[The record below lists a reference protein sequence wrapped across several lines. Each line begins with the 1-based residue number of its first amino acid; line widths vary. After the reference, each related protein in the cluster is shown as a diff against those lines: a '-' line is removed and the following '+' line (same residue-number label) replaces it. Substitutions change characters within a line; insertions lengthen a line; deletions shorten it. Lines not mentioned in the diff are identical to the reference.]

1 MPTVLRKNGFQV
13 VIWTNDH
20 EPMHV
25 HIFRAES
32 EIPVNLSDISIID
45 NFEMNNRNARTAL
58 QIVEENQEFLQ
69 TSRRE
74 IHG

>member
-1 MPTVLRKNGFQV
+1 MIYTS
-13 VIWTNDH
+13 DH

-32 EIPVNLSDISIID
+32 EILVSLSDISIID
-45 NFEMNNRNARTAL
+45 NFEMSNRNARTAL

-69 TSRRE
+69 HKWRE